1 MTDEELTD
9 EELVKALRD
18 TYDLVKM
25 WPEKRPDGFTNL
37 LVLRNL
43 VPDTADRIEALTAE
57 RDEHWKSFVHWRK
70 EADALSE
77 QLEAARADAKEA
89 EAYAEELERDLN
101 ICRMA
106 QVVMENGIAEAEK
119 ERDHWQDVAGREGVC
134 MTCRGPRGAPE
145 PYGCS
150 DCFNTGYCGEWHNEM
165 HELREERERLALA
178 ICGGEDAPGYANAQT
193 VDTLEKV
200 ARDNAN
206 ATMEQINRTL
216 AVEAKLAKAVEL
228 LKEARQDLEE
238 YVTHEWPKD
247 EHPVYERKWER
258 DMELCRRIDAT
269 LAEIEGEKT

>member
-70 EADALSE
+70 EADALTE

-89 EAYAEELERDLN
+89 EAYAEEL
-101 ICRMA
+101 
-106 QVVMENGIAEAEK
+106 EK

-150 DCFNTGYCGEWHNEM
+150 DCFNTGYCGEWHNQM

-200 ARDNAN
+200 ARDSAN
-206 ATMEQINRTL
+206 ATMAHINRTL
-216 AVEAKLAKAVEL
+216 AVEAKLAKAVEAL
-228 LKEARQDLEE
+228 RFYADENRYGLPSDGPWGLGSTDFGKIAR
-238 YVTHEWPKD
+238 
-247 EHPVYERKWER
+247 
-258 DMELCRRIDAT
+258 AT
-269 LAEIEGEKT
+269 LAEIEGEKDA